1 MAKYKDII
9 NEIKEEE
16 AVNTDLQKD
25 VDTDLHKS
33 VNKDT
38 DIVSL
43 TIKVP
48 RNLRQL
54 WVVEARSRGT
64 TLSAVIVDYLKK
76 ELGDV

>member
-16 AVNTDLQKD
+16 AVNTE
-25 VDTDLHKS
+25 LHKG
-33 VNKDT
+33 VNRDI

>member
-16 AVNTDLQKD
+16 AVNTELHKD
-25 VDTDLHKS
+25 V
-33 VNKDT
+33 NK

>member
-1 MAKYKDII
+1 MTKYKDII
-9 NEIKEEE
+9 NEIKEES
-16 AVNTDLQKD
+16 

-33 VNKDT
+33 VDTDLRKSVNT

>member
-16 AVNTDLQKD
+16 AVNTELHKD
-25 VDTDLHKS
+25 VDTELCKGVS
-33 VNKDT
+33 K

>member
-1 MAKYKDII
+1 MSKYKNII
-9 NEIKEEE
+9 NEIKEEP
-16 AVNTDLQKD
+16 VNTDLHKD
-25 VDTDLHKS
+25 VDTELRKD
-33 VNKDT
+33 VNTDT
-38 DIVSL
+38 VSL

-76 ELGDV
+76 ELGDVSR

>member
-16 AVNTDLQKD
+16 AVNTELHKD
-25 VDTDLHKS
+25 VDTELC
-33 VNKDT
+33 KDVSK

-76 ELGDV
+76 ELGDI

>member
-16 AVNTDLQKD
+16 AVNTELHKD
-25 VDTDLHKS
+25 VDTKLCKD
-33 VNKDT
+33 VNK

>member
-16 AVNTDLQKD
+16 AVNTE
-25 VDTDLHKS
+25 LHKA
-33 VNKDT
+33 VNK

>member
-16 AVNTDLQKD
+16 AVNTELHKD
-25 VDTDLHKS
+25 VDTELCKD
-33 VNKDT
+33 VNK

-48 RNLRQL
+48 RKLRQL

-76 ELGDV
+76 ELGDTNR